1 MFAESNQS
9 ACRVFAS
16 CMNTYIYARVS
27 TERQTHDS
35 QLLELRDY
43 CQRRGWTVQKEIVD
57 TASGSK
63 ASRAGLDELMKLV
76 RAGRVNAIV
85 CFKLD
90 RLGRSLAHLAQLIGE
105 LTRQRV
111 ALVIPSQGIDT
122 TSSNPA
128 AQLQLNILC
137 AVAEFERE
145 VIRERVN
152 AGLAAARAR
161 GKRLGA
167 PNRINAMLPK
177 ATELVRAGNGIAAVG
192 RELGISLGSA
202 WKLVRTAR
210 MEATTR

>member
-1 MFAESNQS
+1 
-9 ACRVFAS
+9 
-16 CMNTYIYARVS
+16 MNTYIYCRVS

-35 QLLELRDY
+35 QLVELRDY
-43 CQRRGWTVQKEIVD
+43 CQRRGWAVKKEIVD
-57 TASGSK
+57 FASGAK
-63 ASRAGLDELMKLV
+63 TSRSGLDELMALV

-145 VIRERVN
+145 VIRERVK
-152 AGLAAARAR
+152 AGLVAARAR

-167 PNRINAMLPK
+167 PNRIKAMLPR
-177 ATELVRAGNGIAAVG
+177 ATELVRAGHGIADVS

-202 WKLVRTAR
+202 WKLVSAAKATALN
-210 MEATTR
+210 AN